1 MHVVDLTHTI
11 APGMPVYPGT
21 QPPTFSCA
29 NTWEQDGFHETL
41 ISFYTHTGTHMDPPA
56 HLFPQGITL
65 DRLDASH
72 FVGSALT
79 IDCSAVPAG
88 GRISLAQLAPVR
100 TLADQAEF
108 ILFYTGWDRH
118 WGTSEYF
125 GPYPCIEEGVA
136 DYLLSSGKKGMGLDT
151 ISIDPITSHTLPL
164 HKKVLGD
171 TPFVILENLT
181 NLSSTGTGLFTL
193 CALPLKLHN
202 GDGAPIRAVA
212 LLP

>member
-1 MHVVDLTHTI
+1 MNLHLAVGRNRNDLMT
-11 APGMPVYPGT
+11 
-21 QPPTFSCA
+21 
-29 NTWEQDGFHETL
+29 E
-41 ISFYTHTGTHMDPPA
+41 
-56 HLFPQGITL
+56 ITS
-65 DRLDASH
+65 R
-72 FVGSALT
+72 
-79 IDCSAVPAG
+79 P
-88 GRISLAQLAPVR
+88 
-100 TLADQAEF
+100 
-108 ILFYTGWDRH
+108 
-118 WGTSEYF
+118 
-125 GPYPCIEEGVA
+125 
-136 DYLLSSGKKGMGLDT
+136 